1 MKKNYHQ
8 DLEPNH
14 EYHLFSRAV
23 GDEKLFRTVENY
35 NYFLQKLKH
44 HTDAVCKLYAYT
56 LLPNHF
62 HLLVKIED
70 EKNIILHF
78 EEKKNKKFD
87 YLQHSIAEF
96 IMERF
101 SNFLNGYTKAYNKMY
116 ERKGA
121 LFLDFLKRSKANND
135 ADFSAFVFYV
145 HKNAVHHGYT
155 KHIGDWQF
163 DSYPSLLSNAPTSLL
178 RNELI
183 DFFGSQEA
191 FIKFHQQPV
200 NLKVDFV
207 DV

>member
-1 MKKNYHQ
+1 MKQNYHQ
-8 DLEPNH
+8 NLEPNH

-44 HTDAVCKLYAYT
+44 HTDAICNLYAYT

-70 EKNIILHF
+70 EKNIISHF

-121 LFLDFLKRSKANND
+121 LFLDFLKRNKANND